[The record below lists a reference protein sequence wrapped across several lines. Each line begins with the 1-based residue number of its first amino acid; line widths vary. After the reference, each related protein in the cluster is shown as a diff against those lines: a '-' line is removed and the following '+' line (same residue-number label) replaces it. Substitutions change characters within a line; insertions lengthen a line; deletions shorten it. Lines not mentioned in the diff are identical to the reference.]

1 MPIQEEIYELIL
13 AKLIHGLDK
22 GQEECLQE
30 WLSENEQNRNVY
42 REICSL
48 WYSGRWAYKRERIQ
62 KSRGWERI
70 VEIKRGRKRKRVFKA
85 WRVGVAASVV
95 LVVGAFFLL
104 RFMNGGDAEQFTES
118 RQANVTLILASGER
132 VDIGNRVDQ
141 TIQEVGSVIR
151 SDSALLVY
159 EKHEIDTLS
168 EKIVYNELVVPKC
181 GEYKLRLSDGSLVI
195 LNSGSKLRYPVN
207 FSGDLREVF
216 LCGEACF
223 EVVKNPD
230 KPFVVHTDRTDVQVL
245 GTLFNVSA
253 YSDEENTE
261 VTLVNG
267 RVQVGREEE
276 PTVLLPGQ
284 QFLLNNQTLEK
295 AIREVD
301 TNVYIAWTNGLFRF
315 DAMPLEQLMLKLS
328 RWIPITYT
336 FKDEAIKKI
345 RFTGGFRKYDDV
357 DHMLKML
364 EEIINISF
372 KRKGREIIIDW
383 YQN

>member
-1 MPIQEEIYELIL
+1 M
-13 AKLIHGLDK
+13 
-22 GQEECLQE
+22 
-30 WLSENEQNRNVY
+30 
-42 REICSL
+42 

-70 VEIKRGRKRKRVFKA
+70 VEIKRERKRKRVFKA

-95 LVVGAFFLL
+95 LVVGAFFLS
-104 RFMNGGDAEQFTES
+104 RFMNGGHVERFTES

-132 VDIGNRVDQ
+132 VDIGNKVDQ

-159 EKHEIDTLS
+159 EKHEIDTLP

-223 EVVKNPD
+223 EVAKNPD
-230 KPFVVHTDRTDVQVL
+230 KPFVVRTDRADVQVL

-284 QFLLNNQTLEK
+284 QFLLNNRTLEK

-372 KRKGREIIIDW
+372 KRKGQEIIIDW

>member
-1 MPIQEEIYELIL
+1 MPIQEEIYELIYT
-13 AKLIHGLDK
+13 KLIHGLDK
-22 GQEECLQE
+22 FQEKYLQA
-30 WLSENEQNRNVY
+30 WLDESEQNKNAY

-48 WYSGRWAYKRERIQ
+48 WYSGKWAYKRERIQ

-70 VEIKRGRKRKRVFKA
+70 VEIKKGRKRKRVLKA
-85 WRVGVAASVV
+85 WSVGVAASVV
-95 LVVGAFFLL
+95 FVVGVFFLV
-104 RFMNGGDAEQFTES
+104 RFTDRGHVAQFPES
-118 RQANVTLILASGER
+118 RQANVTLILTSGER
-132 VDIGNRVDQ
+132 VDIGNKIDQ

-159 EKHEIDTLS
+159 EKHEIDTLP

-195 LNSGSKLRYPVN
+195 LNSGSKLRYPVH

-223 EVVKNPD
+223 EVTKNPD
-230 KPFVVHTDRTDVQVL
+230 KPFVVRTDRADVQVL

-276 PTVLLPGQ
+276 HTVLLPGQ
-284 QFLLNNQTLEK
+284 QFLLNNRTLEK
-295 AIREVD
+295 TIHEVD
-301 TNVYIAWTNGLFRF
+301 TNVYVAWTNGLFRF
-315 DAMPLEQLMLKLS
+315 DAMPLDQLMLKLS

-372 KRKGREIIIDW
+372 KRKGREIVIDW

>member
-1 MPIQEEIYELIL
+1 M
-13 AKLIHGLDK
+13 
-22 GQEECLQE
+22 
-30 WLSENEQNRNVY
+30 
-42 REICSL
+42 
-48 WYSGRWAYKRERIQ
+48 
-62 KSRGWERI
+62 
-70 VEIKRGRKRKRVFKA
+70 
-85 WRVGVAASVV
+85 
-95 LVVGAFFLL
+95 
-104 RFMNGGDAEQFTES
+104 
-118 RQANVTLILASGER
+118 
-132 VDIGNRVDQ
+132 
-141 TIQEVGSVIR
+141 
-151 SDSALLVY
+151 
-159 EKHEIDTLS
+159 
-168 EKIVYNELVVPKC
+168 
-181 GEYKLRLSDGSLVI
+181 
-195 LNSGSKLRYPVN
+195 N

-223 EVVKNPD
+223 EVAKNPD
-230 KPFVVHTDRTDVQVL
+230 KPFVVRTDRADVQVL

-284 QFLLNNQTLEK
+284 QFLLNNRTLEK

-345 RFTGGFRKYDDV
+345 RFTGDSGS
-357 DHMLKML
+357 MMTW
-364 EEIINISF
+364 IIC
-372 KRKGREIIIDW
+372 
-383 YQN
+383 

>member
-13 AKLIHGLDK
+13 TKLIHGLDK
-22 GQEECLQE
+22 GQEECLQA

-70 VEIKRGRKRKRVFKA
+70 VEIKRGRMRKRVFKA

-195 LNSGSKLRYPVN
+195 LNSESKLRYPVN

-372 KRKGREIIIDW
+372 KRKGQEIIIDW

>member
-1 MPIQEEIYELIL
+1 MPIQEEIYELIIT
-13 AKLIHGLDK
+13 KLVHGLDK
-22 GQEECLQE
+22 GQEECLQA

-70 VEIKRGRKRKRVFKA
+70 VEIKRERKRKRVFKA

-95 LVVGAFFLL
+95 LVVGAFFLS
-104 RFMNGGDAEQFTES
+104 RFMNGGHVERFTES

-132 VDIGNRVDQ
+132 VDIGNKVDQ

-159 EKHEIDTLS
+159 EKHEIDTLP

-223 EVVKNPD
+223 EVAKNPD
-230 KPFVVHTDRTDVQVL
+230 KPFVVRTDRTDVQVL

-284 QFLLNNQTLEK
+284 QFLLNNRTLEK

-372 KRKGREIIIDW
+372 KRKGQEIIIDW